1 MILMLKVYELMA
13 LVYLLQSFAFREVC
27 QASRPRA
34 ADLVGKI
41 EDPGPLRTINYEL
54 SKRKK
59 CQNVGLYGYRGITPA
74 HDMHIIYCENLSK
87 FSDLLE
93 SALEGRSL
101 DLFPQIGQ

>member
-1 MILMLKVYELMA
+1 MLLMLYELVA

-41 EDPGPLRTINYEL
+41 EDPLRTINYEL

-74 HDMHIIYCENLSK
+74 HNMHIIYCDNLSK
-87 FSDLLE
+87 LVF
-93 SALEGRSL
+93 
-101 DLFPQIGQ
+101 